1 MDKRFAL
8 QLYSLRD
15 DTAKDAA
22 AVLKQVAAMGFQSIE
37 FAGYYG
43 IGGREM
49 KMLLE
54 DLGLTAIS
62 SHVGYARFTDHFK
75 EEVEFNHAVGNQHI
89 VLPYYGIQNT
99 EDAKRAVEDI
109 GKMQEAFAREGF
121 EFGYHNHA
129 FEFTPLDENGTCGMD
144 YIASIQDL
152 KLQPDVFWIKTAG
165 IDPVAFIEQNT
176 GRLISIHMKEYGSD
190 GKNAEF
196 GNGILPWQEIMKA
209 AEAGGTSIGILEQEE
224 YSCPPLE
231 SVAIG
236 AKNIEKIF
244 N

>member
-1 MDKRFAL
+1 MKKQFAL
-8 QLYSLRD
+8 QLYSLRE
-15 DTAKDAA
+15 DTARDAA

-43 IGGREM
+43 MDGREM
-49 KMLLE
+49 KLLLE
-54 DLGLTAIS
+54 DLGLTAVS
-62 SHVGYARFTDHFK
+62 SHVGYNRFTDHFK
-75 EEVEFNHAVGNQHI
+75 EEIEFNHAVGNHHI

-109 GKMQEAFAREGF
+109 GKMREAFIREGF
-121 EFGYHNHA
+121 DFGYHNHA
-129 FEFTPLDENGTCGMD
+129 FEFAPLDEAGACGMD
-144 YIASIQDL
+144 YIISIQDL

-165 IDPVAFIEQNT
+165 IDPVAFIRQNT
-176 GRLISIHMKEYGSD
+176 GRLISVHMKEYGSD

-196 GNGILPWQEIMKA
+196 GTGILPCREIMQA
-209 AEAGGTSIGILEQEE
+209 AEAGGTTIGILEQEE